1 MQEMPVALL
10 FDAHGLLS
18 IILANEYADPGATF
32 TDQHGRVLT
41 YVGKLIRFADFG
53 HMMNGMA

>member
-1 MQEMPVALL
+1 MPVALL

-18 IILANEYADPGATF
+18 LILANEYTDAGATF

-41 YVGKLIRFADFG
+41 YVAKLIRFADFG
-53 HMMNGMA
+53 HTMNGMA